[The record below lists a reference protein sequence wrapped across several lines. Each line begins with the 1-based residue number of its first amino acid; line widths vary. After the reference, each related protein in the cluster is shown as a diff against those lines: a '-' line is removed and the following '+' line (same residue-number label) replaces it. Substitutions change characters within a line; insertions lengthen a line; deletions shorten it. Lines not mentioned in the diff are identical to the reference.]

1 MATKTSTKSATR
13 ATRKTAVSTGA
24 DGRRA
29 RRARSA
35 GSALPRVSQPGRIP
49 IKSWAPEL
57 EESALRQ
64 ATNLSNL
71 PFALQH
77 VALMPDTHTG
87 YGMPI
92 GGVLLADRAVVP
104 YAIGVDIG
112 CGVALVETDLT
123 VETLRPAELE
133 AVLERIAAGV
143 PVGMRSQPHRV
154 DQARA
159 EAEIGLEPPPSIDPA
174 WLDHGIDQLGTL
186 GSGNH
191 FLELQRDPEGRVY
204 VMLHS
209 GSRSLG
215 KAICDAFHRKAGALD
230 ARRGLE
236 LPDRELAYLPDDTDE
251 HHAYWAAMT
260 YALRFAVVNRSRMLD
275 VVERAFGLATR
286 IGRFERVVDI
296 HHNYAAWERHL
307 GRDGIVHRKGA
318 VRARAGETVL
328 IPGSMGTASYVGE
341 GLGHPDAFETCEHG
355 AGRAMSRHAARR
367 VKSSREV
374 YDEMATLG
382 VSLHCG
388 DPRLVAEEAAFAY
401 KDIESV
407 MALSA
412 DLVRPTK
419 RLTPLGVVKG

>member
-1 MATKTSTKSATR
+1 VT
-13 ATRKTAVSTGA
+13 
-24 DGRRA
+24 
-29 RRARSA
+29 
-35 GSALPRVSQPGRIP
+35 QPGRIP

-71 PFALQH
+71 PFAMEH

-154 DQARA
+154 DRARA

-191 FLELQRDPEGRVY
+191 FLELQRDAEGRVY

-215 KAICDAFHRKAGALD
+215 KAICDAFHKKAAALD

-236 LPDRELAYLPDDTDE
+236 LPDRELAYLPDDSDE

-275 VVERAFGLATR
+275 VVERAFGAATR

-318 VRARAGETVL
+318 VRARAGEAVL

-341 GLGHPDAFETCEHG
+341 GLGHPDAFETCQHG

-401 KDIESV
+401 KDIETV
-407 MALSA
+407 MVLSA
-412 DLVRPTK
+412 TLVRPTK